1 MLQRREYGESY
12 PKKVCSYYGEW
23 VDTVDHVPS
32 KVFLDKSCLLYLAA
46 RSVIKSSAR
55 MREGQIDLN
64 ALEPGT
70 VMPIHRHRKTS
81 ETICMVRGK
90 MVMRLYD
97 DKGNVTDEFVM
108 EPCGEHP
115 MVQVEAGQWHSL
127 EVLEEGTVIFEAKDG
142 KYEPLKEEKLMK
154 R

>member
-55 MREGQIDLN
+55 MRGMITENSTNWQ
-64 ALEPGT
+64 E
-70 VMPIHRHRKTS
+70 R
-81 ETICMVRGK
+81 VR
-90 MVMRLYD
+90 L
-97 DKGNVTDEFVM
+97 T
-108 EPCGEHP
+108 
-115 MVQVEAGQWHSL
+115 
-127 EVLEEGTVIFEAKDG
+127 
-142 KYEPLKEEKLMK
+142 
-154 R
+154 